1 MHAYFENQVVEIY
14 NIVKILYQDIVNVL
28 SFAYYKK

>member
-1 MHAYFENQVVEIY
+1 MHAYFKSQTVEIY